1 MSEVDNLMVQ
11 VMMRG
16 DDEAENAAIRLIQM
30 AERGEI
36 NSSQNRHVLKAVERR
51 MEKVTSGTDL
61 HDFLLRLAKI
71 IDPKAQ
77 PQATSNPPPPEY
89 YTPKENKPDES

>member
-51 MEKVTSGTDL
+51 MAKVSSGTDL
-61 HDFLLRLAKI
+61 HDFLLRLAKL

-77 PQATSNPPPPEY
+77 AMSNPPPPEY
-89 YTPKENKPDES
+89 YHPKEDNPDES

>member
-30 AERGEI
+30 AEKGEL
-36 NSSQNRHVLKAVERR
+36 NTSQNRQLMKAVERR
-51 MEKVTSGTDL
+51 MAKVASGTDL
-61 HDFLLRLAKI
+61 HDFLLRLAKL
-71 IDPKAQ
+71 
-77 PQATSNPPPPEY
+77 SNP
-89 YTPKENKPDES
+89 TAQAQTKNSDE

>member
-30 AERGEI
+30 AEKGEVDSNQHRQI
-36 NSSQNRHVLKAVERR
+36 LKAVERR

-61 HDFLLRLAKI
+61 HDFLLRLAKLI
-71 IDPKAQ
+71 NPTAQ
-77 PQATSNPPPPEY
+77 PPPEY
-89 YTPKENKPDES
+89 YHPNENNPDES

>member
-30 AERGEI
+30 AEKGEL
-36 NSSQNRHVLKAVERR
+36 NSNQNRQLLKAIERR
-51 MEKVTSGTDL
+51 MEKVSSGTDL

-71 IDPKAQ
+71 INPKAQ
-77 PQATSNPPPPEY
+77 PQGVSNPPPPEY
-89 YTPKENKPDES
+89 YHPEANNPDE